1 MGQSIE
7 ARKLSILEYLAE
19 VDDEAII
26 VQIENILKPKVD
38 FWDELTNEQKESIRR
53 GEKDFEEGRKVSFK
67 QFLNAFRGTTPRRPT
82 N

>member
-1 MGQSIE
+1 MSQSIE

-19 VDDEAII
+19 IEDEAII

-38 FWDELTNEQKESIRR
+38 FWDELTDEQKESIRK
-53 GEKDFEEGRKVSFK
+53 GEKDFEEDRKVSFK
-67 QFLNAFRGTTPRRPT
+67 EFLKQRRSRQ